1 MSRPVG
7 DVAARGVVEI
17 GEVTST
23 AISGYTFTTIVP
35 LAAQTPVAEWQAQG
49 VRLFAV
55 RQDGRHYLQPLGAPP
70 SALTGDLWLENV
82 AGTTHLRYQGLQGLV
97 TVDTGTVNVTSVG
110 LTGPS
115 QFSISGSPVT
125 SSGTLGFSWVNQSAN
140 LVLAGPT
147 TGSAAP
153 TFRALVAGD
162 IPSLPYLPASG
173 GTTGYLTVWSSAS
186 ALGSSQYLPAG
197 NFPAL
202 TGDVTS
208 SAGSLGTVIAAGA
221 VTLAKMANLAA
232 NSIIGNNTG
241 SPATPLALTAGQV
254 KTLLAI
260 SSSDV
265 SGLGFYATGTNAANL
280 TGTVPAATLPLF
292 TSVANGA
299 VPLSGGGT
307 TNFLRADGTWAA
319 PVGSVTS
326 VGLALPGIFS
336 VSGSPVTSSGTLT
349 GSLAT
354 QTANTVWAGP
364 TSGGALA
371 PTFRALVG
379 ADFPSL
385 TVPVGSINA
394 SGTASSTTFLRGD
407 GQWAAPAGGVTGS
420 GSTGQV
426 TYWAS
431 SSALGG
437 SNGFTY
443 SSNVM
448 TLTVSSPGNPLV
460 VLAVPTASN
469 SYGHLRCTNDSGL
482 NYELG
487 RYGTTASA
495 YGILTGGTSYL
506 YSSGGDLAL
515 MADGSNGRILLAT
528 GGSTGRALWDANGYY
543 TLTPK
548 AATTGTPTLWTLTGP
563 AHQTLTSGEA
573 IDLNVNLARTVQWS
587 SGAIAT
593 QRAVVVQAPTY
604 AFTASSN
611 ITKAATVAITNAPIA
626 GTNATITN
634 PYALWVQS
642 GVSQFDGGAVATS
655 SAGVLVK
662 QAATTDAI
670 RVLPSNIGS
679 GSNVLTLA
687 TPATAMGS
695 NFTQAFQAATGTI
708 PLLEVAQTF
717 SAPQTFSADLSIAKA
732 VPSLLMQDTAAAV
745 DTQRWYWQAHGA
757 SFYGYIANDANSV
770 SSQWLRI
777 DRVTSLVDAIVLLPS
792 SLGNV
797 GISVTPTAGNGLLQ
811 FASGTTKANGV
822 AFGTDTFLYR
832 SGFATLLSTG
842 WFTCGDGTQLQS
854 QIVNGTN
861 SGTGGGAR
869 LRIQN
874 AGIDIGQIGN
884 LSAFL
889 GTSYDS
895 TFGVISANALKLY
908 SSNALAVTIDTSQ
921 NVSFASATDATST
934 TAASV
939 VLSGGLGVAKSI
951 VAGGNASTGGY
962 VSTAGGVLSGGQIS
976 VTSVVDSTST
986 SSGSITTFGGVGI
999 TKSLVVGG
1007 TISGASY
1014 KGITSGSS
1022 IAAGMIGEDIDAGT
1036 ALVTATASATA
1047 KNILSLTLTPG
1058 KWVITATAFGAW
1070 SVSSPS
1076 TSAPAEAEISTAN
1089 NTVSGTVSNF
1099 HGYTT
1104 PSSTLSLSG
1113 FMTLNRVV
1121 NISSN
1126 TTYYLNMVSTYSS
1139 TNPSYYG
1146 SMRAVR
1152 IG

>member
-1 MSRPVG
+1 M
-7 DVAARGVVEI
+7 
-17 GEVTST
+17 
-23 AISGYTFTTIVP
+23 
-35 LAAQTPVAEWQAQG
+35 
-49 VRLFAV
+49 
-55 RQDGRHYLQPLGAPP
+55 
-70 SALTGDLWLENV
+70 
-82 AGTTHLRYQGLQGLV
+82 
-97 TVDTGTVNVTSVG
+97 
-110 LTGPS
+110 
-115 QFSISGSPVT
+115 
-125 SSGTLGFSWVNQSAN
+125 
-140 LVLAGPT
+140 
-147 TGSAAP
+147 
-153 TFRALVAGD
+153 AGD

-634 PYALWVQS
+634 PYALWVQAGVSQFDGGCYIVRTPMGAGSTTPYVLSVVATATSAVQSPRSINIGTNGTHSNLSASLEAVDIAVAPASAQWAAGTIASQRAIAIFPPTYSFVGASIIVNAATLAITGSPAAGTNATINNSYALWVQS
-642 GVSQFDGGAVATS
+642 GVSQFDGG
-655 SAGVLVK
+655 
-662 QAATTDAI
+662 I
-670 RVLPSNIGS
+670 RVGTATMLSS
-679 GSNVLTLA
+679 SVALTN
-687 TPATAMGS
+687 G
-695 NFTQAFQAATGTI
+695 
-708 PLLEVAQTF
+708 
-717 SAPQTFSADLSIAKA
+717 
-732 VPSLLMQDTAAAV
+732 AAAAAG
-745 DTQRWYWQAHGA
+745 TLTNA
-757 SFYGYIANDANSV
+757 
-770 SSQWLRI
+770 
-777 DRVTSLVDAIVLLPS
+777 
-792 SLGNV
+792 
-797 GISVTPTAGNGLLQ
+797 PTAGNPTKWI
-811 FASGTTKANGV
+811 SISDNGTTR
-822 AFGTDTFLYR
+822 Y
-832 SGFATLLSTG
+832 
-842 WFTCGDGTQLQS
+842 
-854 QIVNGTN
+854 I
-861 SGTGGGAR
+861 
-869 LRIQN
+869 
-874 AGIDIGQIGN
+874 
-884 LSAFL
+884 
-889 GTSYDS
+889 
-895 TFGVISANALKLY
+895 
-908 SSNALAVTIDTSQ
+908 
-921 NVSFASATDATST
+921 
-934 TAASV
+934 
-939 VLSGGLGVAKSI
+939 
-951 VAGGNASTGGY
+951 
-962 VSTAGGVLSGGQIS
+962 
-976 VTSVVDSTST
+976 
-986 SSGSITTFGGVGI
+986 
-999 TKSLVVGG
+999 
-1007 TISGASY
+1007 
-1014 KGITSGSS
+1014 
-1022 IAAGMIGEDIDAGT
+1022 
-1036 ALVTATASATA
+1036 
-1047 KNILSLTLTPG
+1047 P
-1058 KWVITATAFGAW
+1058 AW
-1070 SVSSPS
+1070 
-1076 TSAPAEAEISTAN
+1076 
-1089 NTVSGTVSNF
+1089 
-1099 HGYTT
+1099 
-1104 PSSTLSLSG
+1104 
-1113 FMTLNRVV
+1113 
-1121 NISSN
+1121 
-1126 TTYYLNMVSTYSS
+1126 
-1139 TNPSYYG
+1139 
-1146 SMRAVR
+1146 
-1152 IG
+1152 